1 MKGKETKKEK
11 KKEKSDKST
20 KILTDYQQGKISKQ
34 DKGSHIN
41 PSS

>member
-11 KKEKSDKST
+11 KKEKSGKST
-20 KILTDYQQGKISKQ
+20 KILTDYQQAKNSKQ
-34 DKGSHIN
+34 DKGLHIN

>member
-20 KILTDYQQGKISKQ
+20 KVLTDYQQGKNNKQ
-34 DKGSHIN
+34 DKGLHIN
-41 PSS
+41 SLS